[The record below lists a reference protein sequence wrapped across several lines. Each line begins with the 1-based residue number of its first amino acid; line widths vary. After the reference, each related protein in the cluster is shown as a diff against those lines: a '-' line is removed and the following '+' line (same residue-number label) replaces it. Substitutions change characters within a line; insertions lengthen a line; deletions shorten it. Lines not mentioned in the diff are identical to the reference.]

1 MLNEAICSV
10 CGAVQAGGSGPGLN
24 FVFTLETG
32 TETTGAWSSDRSRG
46 HQLPGHQETVE
57 SVEVPR
63 CEEMWLCWSW
73 SQQK

>member
-32 TETTGAWSSDRSRG
+32 TETTGAWSLE
-46 HQLPGHQETVE
+46 Q
-57 SVEVPR
+57 
-63 CEEMWLCWSW
+63 
-73 SQQK
+73 

>member
-10 CGAVQAGGSGPGLN
+10 CGAVQGGGSGPGLN
-24 FVFTLETG
+24 FMFTLETG
-32 TETTGAWSSDRSRG
+32 TETTGAGAVTGAGG
-46 HQLPGHQETVE
+46 HQLPGHQE

-63 CEEMWLCWSW
+63 CEEMRLCWSW

>member
-10 CGAVQAGGSGPGLN
+10 CGAVQGGGSGPGLN

-46 HQLPGHQETVE
+46 SPAAWPPGDCGGP
-57 SVEVPR
+57 EV
-63 CEEMWLCWSW
+63 
-73 SQQK
+73 